1 MNWITTNIRFPE
13 EQYMELKIEAAKKRV
28 SFASLVREKITTT
41 TLKSDSKS
49 KAKINK
55 SAEKLL
61 RKFKKVAKEISKETK
76 GIDLSKALIE
86 MRYEQ

>member
-13 EQYMELKIEAAKKRV
+13 DRYIELKMEAVRKRKSV
-28 SFASLVREKITTT
+28 AALIREKVFSEGK
-41 TLKSDSKS
+41 KSSQS
-49 KAKINK
+49 R

-61 RKFKKVAKEISKETK
+61 KELDKLAKKNAKQNPGISF
-76 GIDLSKALIE
+76 SKKLIE